1 MSASQTAL
9 AAPRQ
14 APADCRD
21 CLGGR
26 QPGPE
31 PLPSLLWRVRA
42 WWRSSASPHVV
53 RVSAR
58 AKTAPRQWGGSL
70 VSWVSFG

>member
-26 QPGPE
+26 QPGPKA
-31 PLPSLLWRVRA
+31 LPSLLWRARA
-42 WWRSSASPHVV
+42 WWRSSASPHVA

-58 AKTAPRQWGGSL
+58 AKTAPHQWVGSL
-70 VSWVSFG
+70 VLWVSFG